1 MENKKGMA
9 ATDLFVVALTV
20 LFIALKL
27 CGVITWPWTWVLAP
41 LWISALAAVVVLL
54 GTLVYIVKKRRGHGK
69 NVGD

>member
-9 ATDLFVVALTV
+9 ATDLFVFALTV